1 VETGLALEEEDRAP
15 GEGAAEWYKA
25 LWRAARMEGEGLFL
39 AGSSLRLRLD
49 AHMLLEVRGE
59 DTGLLQLL
67 PLFPAPLP
75 RSVDLRRM
83 NGDVEPAEEEAQEE
97 RSGALTRSGASALD
111 SPTVS
116 ICPPINNNN
125 NNNKRIYYMQMRTVF
140 VVVVVCLFVCL

>member
-1 VETGLALEEEDRAP
+1 
-15 GEGAAEWYKA
+15 
-25 LWRAARMEGEGLFL
+25 MEGEGLFL

-125 NNNKRIYYMQMRTVF
+125 NKRIYYMQMRTV